1 MVGSLPS
8 SGVCAVTSIQ
18 RRLVLL
24 TLTLLTGTTLSAQVA
39 RPATSWNPA
48 LMQRP
53 DIKAAMAQLDRGF
66 PAQVE
71 EWIALT
77 QMPGL
82 SRHEEVRGAY
92 VRKVMAAEGLQVTVD
107 SVGNVTGVRRGRGG
121 GPTVVLAVHMDV
133 VHDPSVVGTVRRM
146 GDTLHAPGIFDNT
159 AGVANMLAMIRAMN
173 AAKVVTRGDIIFV
186 ATVQEEI
193 GLKGMEYWLQ
203 HNPRPDLLIAIDG
216 GLGPVNYGA
225 LGIYWTRYV
234 YTSPGSH
241 TLFSRGRPTP
251 VKAMAAA
258 IRDIYALEFGPLP
271 DGAVINVGQV
281 HGGIIYNGIPQ
292 ELGFTVDL
300 RSPDPVLLDSLD
312 KRIERIAREAATKE
326 GVGFR
331 VEAEVRNGA
340 GGTAAMLAGAR
351 AHPLVQTAIDIHH
364 ALGITMAMPGAEE
377 AIPTGST
384 DANMGVV
391 RKIPSISIGRAS
403 GAGQHTLT
411 EWAQWPS
418 ALPATK
424 MALLLSVTMAD
435 AARAIP

>member
-1 MVGSLPS
+1 ML
-8 SGVCAVTSIQ
+8 
-18 RRLVLL
+18 RRCLL
-24 TLTLLTGTTLSAQVA
+24 LLSTLLVATEALSAQVA

-82 SRHEEVRGAY
+82 SRHEEVRATH
-92 VRKVMAAEGLQVTVD
+92 VRKVMTAEGLEVRTD
-107 SVGNVTGVRRGRGG
+107 SIGNVTGVRRGRGG
-121 GPTVVLAVHMDV
+121 GPTVVIAVHMDV

-146 GDTLHAPGIFDNT
+146 GDTLYAPGIFDNT
-159 AGVANMLAMIRAMN
+159 SGVANMLAMIRAMN
-173 AAKVVTRGDIIFV
+173 AAKVVTRGDIVFV

-216 GLGPVNYGA
+216 ALGPINYGA
-225 LGIYWTRYV
+225 LGIYWSRYV

-241 TLFSRGRPTP
+241 TLFSRGKPTP
-251 VKAMAAA
+251 VKAVAQA

-281 HGGIIYNGIPQ
+281 HGGVIFNGIPQ
-292 ELGFTVDL
+292 EMAFTVDL

-312 KRIERIAREAATKE
+312 RRIERIAREAATKE

-391 RKIPSISIGRAS
+391 RKIPSISIGRAA
-403 GAGQHTLT
+403 GAGQHTLS
-411 EWAQWPS
+411 ESAQWPS

-424 MALLLSVTMAD
+424 MALLLAVTMAD
-435 AARAIP
+435 AARAVP

>member
-1 MVGSLPS
+1 ML
-8 SGVCAVTSIQ
+8 
-18 RRLVLL
+18 RRLLL
-24 TLTLLTGTTLSAQVA
+24 ALLLAFAAPLSAQGA

-48 LMQRP
+48 LLQRA
-53 DIKAAMAQLDRGF
+53 DMKAALAQLERGF

-71 EWIALT
+71 EWIVLT

-82 SRHEEVRGAY
+82 SRHEAVRGAY
-92 VRKVMAAEGLQVTVD
+92 VRKVMEAEGLQVTVD
-107 SVGNVTGVRRGRGG
+107 SLGNVTGVRRGRGG

-146 GDTLHAPGIFDNT
+146 GDTLRAPGIFDNT
-159 AGVANMLAMIRAMN
+159 AGVANMLAMIRSMN
-173 AAKVVTRGDIIFV
+173 AAKVVTRGDLIFV

-241 TLFSRGRPTP
+241 TLFSRGKATP
-251 VKAMAAA
+251 VRAMAHA
-258 IRDIYALEFGPLP
+258 IQDIYALEYGPLP

-281 HGGIIYNGIPQ
+281 HGGVIYNGIPQ

-312 KRIERIAREAATKE
+312 RRIERIAREAATKE

-331 VEAEVRNGA
+331 VEADVRNGA

-384 DANMGVV
+384 DANLGVV
-391 RKIPSISIGRAS
+391 RKIPSISIGRAA
-403 GAGQHTLT
+403 GAGQHTLS

-424 MALLLSVTMAD
+424 MALLLAVTMAD
-435 AARAIP
+435 AVRAIP

>member
-1 MVGSLPS
+1 MP
-8 SGVCAVTSIQ
+8 
-18 RRLVLL
+18 RRFVLLALVLQ
-24 TLTLLTGTTLSAQVA
+24 TTTSLNAQVTA
-39 RPATSWNPA
+39 WNPA
-48 LMQRP
+48 LLQRP
-53 DIKAAMAQLDRGF
+53 DMKAAIAQLERGF
-66 PAQVE
+66 PKQVE
-71 EWIALT
+71 EWIQLT

-92 VRKVMAAEGLQVTVD
+92 VRRVMEAEGLEVRTD

-121 GPTVVLAVHMDV
+121 GPSVVIAVHMDV
-133 VHDPSVVGTVRRM
+133 VHDPSVVGMVRRE
-146 GDTLHAPGIFDNT
+146 GDTLRAPGIFDNT

-173 AAKVVTRGDIIFV
+173 GARVTTRGDIIFV

-203 HNPRPDLLIAIDG
+203 HNARPDLLIAIDG

-225 LGIYWTRYV
+225 LGIYWTRYIF
-234 YTSPGSH
+234 TSPGAH
-241 TLFSRGRPTP
+241 TLFSRGAPTP
-251 VKAMAAA
+251 VKAMAQA

-281 HGGIIYNGIPQ
+281 HGGVIFNGIPQ
-292 ELGFTVDL
+292 ELAFTVDL
-300 RSPDPVLLDSLD
+300 RSSDPVLLDSLD
-312 KRIERIAREAATKE
+312 RRIARIAREAAAKE

-364 ALGITMAMPGAEE
+364 ALGITMSMPGAEE
-377 AIPTGST
+377 AIATGAT
-384 DANMGVV
+384 DANLGVV

-411 EWAQWPS
+411 EWAQASS

-424 MALLLSVTMAD
+424 MAMLLAVTMAD
-435 AARAIP
+435 APKPVP

>member
-1 MVGSLPS
+1 MRRRSL
-8 SGVCAVTSIQ
+8 
-18 RRLVLL
+18 LLLLLL
-24 TLTLLTGTTLSAQVA
+24 TLIGNTALTAQGT

-53 DIKAAMAQLDRGF
+53 DMKAALAQLDRGF

-92 VRKVMAAEGLQVTVD
+92 VRKVMEAEGLEVRTD
-107 SVGNVTGVRRGRGG
+107 SIGNVTGVRRGRGG
-121 GPTVVLAVHMDV
+121 GPSVVIAVHMDV

-146 GDTLHAPGIFDNT
+146 GDSLHAPGIFDNT

-173 AAKVVTRGDIIFV
+173 AAKVVTRGDIVFV
-186 ATVQEEI
+186 ATTQEEI

-203 HNPRPDLLIAIDG
+203 HNARPDLLIAIDG

-241 TLFSRGRPTP
+241 TLFSRGRATP
-251 VKAMAAA
+251 VKAMATA

-281 HGGIIYNGIPQ
+281 HGGVIYNGIPQ
-292 ELGFTVDL
+292 EMAFTVDL

-331 VEAEVRNGA
+331 MEAEVRNGA

-384 DANMGVV
+384 DANLGVV
-391 RKIPSISIGRAS
+391 RKIPSISIGRAA
-403 GAGQHTLT
+403 GTGQHTLT
-411 EWAQWPS
+411 ESAQWPS

-424 MALLLSVTMAD
+424 MAMLLAVTMAD
-435 AARAIP
+435 MARAVP